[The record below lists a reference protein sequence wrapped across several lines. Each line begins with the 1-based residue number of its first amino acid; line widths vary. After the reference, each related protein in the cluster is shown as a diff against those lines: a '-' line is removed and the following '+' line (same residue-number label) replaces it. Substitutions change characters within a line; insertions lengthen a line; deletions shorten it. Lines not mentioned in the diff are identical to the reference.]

1 MPNPTSKHTRSRRD
15 KRRANWKVS
24 APAITTCKECSE
36 PTLSHHACPSCGFY
50 RGNKLIRIKEK
61 EKI

>member
-24 APAITTCKECSE
+24 APAITTCTECSE
-36 PTLSHHACPSCGFY
+36 PTLPHHVCPSCGFY
-50 RGNKLIRIKEK
+50 RGNKLLRVKEK
-61 EKI
+61 DKL